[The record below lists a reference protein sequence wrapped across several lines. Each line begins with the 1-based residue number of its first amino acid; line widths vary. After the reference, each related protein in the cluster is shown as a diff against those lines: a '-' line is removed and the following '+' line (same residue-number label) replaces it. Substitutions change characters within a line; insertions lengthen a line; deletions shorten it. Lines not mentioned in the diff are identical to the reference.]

1 MQIAHFLGWY
11 SIAKPLAEGGDRFLS
26 INIGIPVAAHDDEK
40 AFKTFRHI
48 VCAAQSL
55 VGRAGTLSLGN
66 VREAHQKSSAHCPA
80 GWELVPELTAAIAG
94 YAADPTSQSG
104 AHVLIDVGA
113 STLDIV
119 AFNHLR
125 QERIAVISAG
135 VELLGSSA
143 LETAISDGMT
153 EADCRWACDRQF
165 QSVFFDAC
173 RPSRG
178 SNGFSPKLRSRD
190 VQLITTGGGCAS
202 AIHSEFIATQ
212 ICPEILGTLPI
223 VRPEPPLSGISGECD
238 ASRLLIAYGLTRD
251 VPELLELKLPSQV
264 PDIKPRHGPTIN
276 PPSKDD
282 V

>member
-1 MQIAHFLGWY
+1 
-11 SIAKPLAEGGDRFLS
+11 
-26 INIGIPVAAHDDEK
+26 
-40 AFKTFRHI
+40 
-48 VCAAQSL
+48 
-55 VGRAGTLSLGN
+55 